1 MPRGHRDRLLAGARQ
16 ALLEKGYARTTAR
29 DIVAASGTNL
39 ASIGYHFGS
48 KDALLTAAMIEAIGE
63 WGDEIESILQSA
75 QTADAFAQL
84 ELIWNGVV
92 ESVARLRPL
101 WLASVDIMS
110 VAEQDPGLRQQ
121 LADALE
127 DAREGFAAMLS
138 AATGETDPVRSHAI
152 GALVLAV
159 MEGLV
164 LQHLLD
170 PARAPSGTEMASAI
184 RSLASSSGRKPRP
197 RRGDGARRRS

>member
-1 MPRGHRDRLLAGARQ
+1 MPKGHRDKLLAGARQ
-16 ALLEKGYARTTAR
+16 ALLEKGHARTTAR

-48 KDALLTAAMIEAIGE
+48 KDALLTAAMIQAIGE
-63 WGDEIESILQSA
+63 WGDEIESILRSA
-75 QTADAFAQL
+75 QTADPFQQL

-101 WLASVDIMS
+101 WLASADIMS
-110 VAEQDPGLRQQ
+110 LAEQQPVVRKQ

-127 DAREGFAAMLS
+127 DAREGFGAMLS
-138 AATGETDPVRSHAI
+138 AATGETDPARVRATGSM
-152 GALVLAV
+152 VLAV

-170 PARAPSGTEMASAI
+170 PDRAPSGTEMASAI
-184 RSLASSSGRKPRP
+184 RALAVSQPAGTSPGS
-197 RRGDGARRRS
+197 